1 MVPAELVYWC
11 RGPVTYCRE
20 DRMFPSSVEMTVKYP
35 VLPMT
40 LFEQKYFFFLVVRI
54 GCGH

>member
-35 VLPMT
+35 VLPTT